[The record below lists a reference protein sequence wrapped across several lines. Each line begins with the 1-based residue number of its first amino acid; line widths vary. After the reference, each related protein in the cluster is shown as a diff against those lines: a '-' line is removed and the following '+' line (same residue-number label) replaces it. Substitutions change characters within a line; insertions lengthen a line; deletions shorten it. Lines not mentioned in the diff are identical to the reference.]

1 MAKRVEIEF
10 ISAGFEQILTGA
22 GVHDVIL
29 SETDAICSRANAA
42 NTRGGEGFD
51 SNVKLT
57 HAYRSNRY
65 VGFVGTTDKASMI
78 AESEDKALSGA
89 VM

>member
-1 MAKRVEIEF
+1 MEKRVEIEF
-10 ISAGFEQILTGA
+10 ISAGFEKILTSS
-22 GVHDVIL
+22 GVQNVVY
-29 SETDAICSRANAA
+29 EQTNAICARANAA
-42 NTRGGEGFD
+42 NSRGGEGFE

-65 VGFVGTTDKASMI
+65 VGFVGTTDRKSMI

>member
-1 MAKRVEIEF
+1 MVKRVEIEF
-10 ISAGFEQILTGA
+10 ISEGFEQILTGS
-22 GVHDVIL
+22 GVQNVVY
-29 SETDAICSRANAA
+29 EQTNAICARANAA
-42 NTRGGEGFD
+42 NSRGGEGFE

-65 VGFVGTTDKASMI
+65 VGFVGTTDRASMI

>member
-10 ISAGFEQILTGA
+10 ISEGFEQILTGS
-22 GVHDVIL
+22 GVQNVVY
-29 SETDAICSRANAA
+29 EQTNAICARANAA
-42 NTRGGEGFD
+42 NSRGGEGFD

-65 VGFVGTTDKASMI
+65 VGFVGTTDRKSMI

>member
-1 MAKRVEIEF
+1 MARQVEIEF
-10 ISAGFEQILTGA
+10 ISSGFEQILTGS
-22 GVHDVIL
+22 GVQNVVQ
-29 SETDAICSRANAA
+29 SETEAICSRANAA
-42 NTRGGEGFD
+42 NARGGEGFN

-65 VGFVGTTDKASMI
+65 VGFVGTTDRASMI

>member
-10 ISAGFEQILTGA
+10 ISAGFEQILTGS
-22 GVHDVIL
+22 GVQGVV
-29 SETDAICSRANAA
+29 SEQTNAICARANAA
-42 NTRGGEGFD
+42 NARGGEGFE

-65 VGFVGTTDKASMI
+65 VGFVGTTDRKSMI

>member
-10 ISAGFEQILTGA
+10 DSAGFEQILTGS
-22 GVHDVIL
+22 GVESVVR
-29 SETDAICSRANAA
+29 SETEAICSRANAA
-42 NTRGGEGFD
+42 NARGGEGFQ

-89 VM
+89 VI

>member
-10 ISAGFEQILTGA
+10 ISEGFEQILTGS
-22 GVHDVIL
+22 GVQNVVY
-29 SETDAICSRANAA
+29 EQTNAICARANAA
-42 NTRGGEGFD
+42 NSRGGEGFE

-65 VGFVGTTDKASMI
+65 VGFVGTTDRKSMI

>member
-1 MAKRVEIEF
+1 MAKKVEIEF
-10 ISAGFEQILTGA
+10 DSAGFEQILTGP
-22 GVHDVIL
+22 GVQGVVYE
-29 SETDAICSRANAA
+29 ETNAICARANANNA
-42 NTRGGEGFD
+42 RGGQGFN

>member
-1 MAKRVEIEF
+1 MANKVEIEF
-10 ISAGFEQILTGA
+10 ISAGFEQILTGS
-22 GVHDVIL
+22 GVQGVVY
-29 SETDAICSRANAA
+29 EQTNAICARANA
-42 NTRGGEGFD
+42 NNSRGGEGFQ

-57 HAYRSNRY
+57 HAFRSNRY
-65 VGFVGTTDKASMI
+65 VGFVGTTDKKSMQ

>member
-10 ISAGFEQILTGA
+10 ISEGFEQILTGA
-22 GVHDVIL
+22 GVQSVV
-29 SETDAICSRANAA
+29 SEKTNAICAMANAA
-42 NTRGGEGFD
+42 NTRGGDGFE

-57 HAYRSNRY
+57 HAYRSTRY
-65 VGFVGTTDKASMI
+65 VGFVGTTDKASRI

>member
-1 MAKRVEIEF
+1 MEIEF
-10 ISAGFEQILTGA
+10 ISEGFEQILTGS
-22 GVHDVIL
+22 GVQNVVY
-29 SETDAICSRANAA
+29 EQTNAICARANAA
-42 NTRGGEGFD
+42 NSRGGEGFE

-65 VGFVGTTDKASMI
+65 VGFVGTTDRKSMI

>member
-1 MAKRVEIEF
+1 VEIAF
-10 ISAGFEQILTGA
+10 ISAGFEQILTGS
-22 GVHDVIL
+22 GVQNVVR
-29 SETDAICSRANAA
+29 SETEAICSRANAA
-42 NTRGGEGFD
+42 NARGGEGFD

-65 VGFVGTTDKASMI
+65 VGFVGTTDRASMI

>member
-10 ISAGFEQILTGA
+10 ISAGFEQILTCA

-29 SETDAICSRANAA
+29 SETEAICSRANAA
-42 NTRGGEGFD
+42 NARGGEGFQ

-65 VGFVGTTDKASMI
+65 VGFVGTTDRASMI

>member
-10 ISAGFEQILTGA
+10 ISEGFEQILTGS
-22 GVHDVIL
+22 GVQGVVT
-29 SETDAICSRANAA
+29 EQTNAICARANAA
-42 NTRGGEGFD
+42 NSRGGEGFQ

-65 VGFVGTTDKASMI
+65 VGFVGTTDRASMI

>member
-1 MAKRVEIEF
+1 MAAKVQIEF
-10 ISAGFEQILTGA
+10 ISEGFEQILSGT
-22 GVHDVIL
+22 GVHDVVY
-29 SETDAICSRANAA
+29 EQTNAICARANAA
-42 NTRGGEGFD
+42 NARGGEGFQ

-57 HAYRSNRY
+57 RAYRSNRY
-65 VGFVGTTDKASMI
+65 VGFVGTTDRKSIM

>member
-1 MAKRVEIEF
+1 MAQKVEIEF
-10 ISAGFEQILTGA
+10 ISSGFEQILTGS
-22 GVHDVIL
+22 GVQSVVQ
-29 SETDAICSRANAA
+29 SQTEAICSRANAA
-42 NTRGGEGFD
+42 NARGGEGFQ

-65 VGFVGTTDKASMI
+65 VGTTDKASMI

>member
-10 ISAGFEQILTGA
+10 ISEGFEQILTSS
-22 GVHDVIL
+22 GVQNVVY
-29 SETDAICSRANAA
+29 EQTNAICARANAA
-42 NTRGGEGFD
+42 NSRGGEGFE

>member
-10 ISAGFEQILTGA
+10 ISEGFEQILTGS
-22 GVHDVIL
+22 GVQNVVY
-29 SETDAICSRANAA
+29 EQTNAICARANAA
-42 NTRGGEGFD
+42 NSRGGEGFEP
-51 SNVKLT
+51 NVKLT

-65 VGFVGTTDKASMI
+65 VGFVGTTDRKSMM

>member
-10 ISAGFEQILTGA
+10 ISEGFEMILTGS
-22 GVHDVIL
+22 GVQNVVY
-29 SETDAICSRANAA
+29 EQTNAICARANAA
-42 NTRGGEGFD
+42 NSRGGEGFE

-65 VGFVGTTDKASMI
+65 VGFVGTTDRKSMI

>member
-10 ISAGFEQILTGA
+10 ISEGFEQILTGA
-22 GVHDVIL
+22 GVQSVV
-29 SETDAICSRANAA
+29 SEKANAICAMANAA
-42 NTRGGEGFD
+42 NARGGDGFE

-65 VGFVGTTDKASMI
+65 VGFVGTTDKASRI

>member
-10 ISAGFEQILTGA
+10 ISAGFEQILTGS
-22 GVHDVIL
+22 GVQNVVQ
-29 SETDAICSRANAA
+29 SETEAICSRANAA
-42 NTRGGEGFD
+42 NARGGEALD

-65 VGFVGTTDKASMI
+65 VGFVGTTDRASMI

>member
-1 MAKRVEIEF
+1 MAKRVEVEF
-10 ISAGFEQILTGA
+10 ISEGFEQILTGS
-22 GVHDVIL
+22 GVQGVVT
-29 SETDAICSRANAA
+29 EQTNAICARANAA
-42 NTRGGEGFD
+42 NSRGGEGFQ

-65 VGFVGTTDKASMI
+65 VGFVGTTDRASMI

>member
-10 ISAGFEQILTGA
+10 ISEGFEQILTGS
-22 GVHDVIL
+22 GVQNVVY
-29 SETDAICSRANAA
+29 EQTNAICARANAA
-42 NTRGGEGFD
+42 NSRGGGGFE

-65 VGFVGTTDKASMI
+65 VGFVGTTDRKSMI

>member
-10 ISAGFEQILTGA
+10 ISEGFEQILTGS
-22 GVHDVIL
+22 GVQGVVA
-29 SETDAICSRANAA
+29 EQTNAICARANAA
-42 NTRGGEGFD
+42 NSRGGEGFQ

-65 VGFVGTTDKASMI
+65 VGFVGTTDRASMI

>member
-1 MAKRVEIEF
+1 MEKRVEIEF
-10 ISAGFEQILTGA
+10 ISAGFEEILTSS
-22 GVHDVIL
+22 GVQSVVSDK
-29 SETDAICSRANAA
+29 TNAICARANAA
-42 NTRGGEGFD
+42 NTRGGDGFEG
-51 SNVKLT
+51 NVRLT

-78 AESEDKALSGA
+78 AESEDKVLSGA

>member
-1 MAKRVEIEF
+1 MAKQVEIEF
-10 ISAGFEQILTGA
+10 ISEGFEQILTGS
-22 GVHDVIL
+22 GVLSVVQ
-29 SETDAICSRANAA
+29 SETESICSRANAA
-42 NTRGGEGFD
+42 NTRGGEGFQ

-65 VGFVGTTDKASMI
+65 VGFVGTTDKASMM

>member
-1 MAKRVEIEF
+1 MANKVEIEF
-10 ISAGFEQILTGA
+10 ISAGFEQILTSS
-22 GVHDVIL
+22 GVQSMVT
-29 SETDAICSRANAA
+29 EQTNAICARANAA
-42 NTRGGEGFD
+42 NVRGGEGFQA
-51 SNVKLT
+51 NVKLT

-65 VGFVGTTDKASMI
+65 VGFVGTTDRASRI

>member
-1 MAKRVEIEF
+1 MANKVEIEF
-10 ISAGFEQILTGA
+10 ISAGFEQILTSS
-22 GVHDVIL
+22 GVQGVV
-29 SETDAICSRANAA
+29 SEQTNAICARANAA
-42 NTRGGEGFD
+42 NSRGGEGFQ

-65 VGFVGTTDKASMI
+65 VGFVGTTDRTSRI